1 MSDTFKGIV
10 TADGK
15 KRQLPY
21 GNLLDLPS
29 SDPSLTVEGGFA
41 DAAVVGKKNKK
52 TDEAIASLKEDTDN
66 LEDAMV
72 SGERIRN
79 TPIWESGSY
88 VLKIGEVPIKSSMD
102 NRKRSFLTLKE
113 NTLISIQNG
122 YRIVVCLLN
131 SDGTCANS
139 GISITSSANCD
150 AGMYACVF
158 SKIDNSNLENINPN
172 DFILGLDKETQ
183 ISKNS
188 KKIKEIGL
196 DLSNLTDS
204 INSGIKK
211 LYIPWT
217 NGSLTGF
224 VVGQTIKIV
233 TGYDDI
239 RKYVFL
245 DATEML
251 SININNGYT
260 LTIATITDDNVCI
273 ALKTY
278 TNTSSNVLEKGRY
291 AIVFKE
297 NNNANITDLDANN
310 KAEFLIKLSFGGLL
324 EEMKSIKCTK
334 WEYALNDVLCIGDS
348 LTEGD
353 YYGNDWAE
361 RPQYGHVL
369 KQNYPNFLSRILS
382 CSVTNAGISGATPIT
397 WYNKQVSI
405 LNFNDYDSFIIWLGT
420 NKGLTD
426 TLQSD
431 VLDHKN
437 AGEDYN
443 NFAETNTGYYCK
455 IIEKI
460 KADNKDAFIVLLT
473 TFAGAGHDP
482 VADSEVIRKIA
493 ELYDLQ
499 VIDMSDLTISNYP
512 ELHGNV
518 SNVHFSKAGNI
529 FIADRICQNLRS
541 IFNTNPSL
549 VEYGL
554 SQGTRNAVYE
564 H

>member
-1 MSDTFKGIV
+1 MTDTFKGIV

-21 GNLLDLPS
+21 RNILEIPI
-29 SDPSLTVEGGFA
+29 SDPSLNVEGGFA
-41 DAAVVGKKNKK
+41 DSAVVGKKFKK
-52 TDEAIASLKEDTDN
+52 TDDDIASLKEDTDN

-72 SGERIRN
+72 SGEHIRN

-88 VLKIGEVPIKSSMD
+88 VLKIGEVPTKVGMS
-102 NRKRSFLTLKE
+102 NRKRSSLTLKE
-113 NTLISIQNG
+113 NASISVQNG
-122 YRIVVCLLN
+122 YKIVICLLN

-139 GISITSSANCD
+139 GITITSSKNCA
-150 AGMYACVF
+150 AGKYACVF
-158 SKIDNSNLENINPN
+158 SKNDDSDLTNINPN
-172 DFILGLDKETQ
+172 DFITGIDRETQ

-188 KKIKEIGL
+188 RKIKEISL
-196 DLSNLTDS
+196 DISNLTDS
-204 INSGIKK
+204 INSGIKT

-251 SININNGYT
+251 SVSISDGYT
-260 LTIATITDDNVCI
+260 LTVATITEDNVCI
-273 ALKTY
+273 SLKTY
-278 TNTSSNVLEKGRY
+278 TNTSNVLQKGRY

-310 KAEFLIKLSFGGLL
+310 KAEFLLKISFGGLL
-324 EEMKSIKCTK
+324 EEVKSIKCTK

-353 YYGNDWAE
+353 YYGNDWTE
-361 RPQYGHVL
+361 RPEYGHVL

-382 CSVTNAGISGATPIT
+382 CNVTNAGISGATPIT
-397 WYNKQVSI
+397 WYNAQVSK

-431 VLDHKN
+431 VIDHKN

-460 KADNKDAFIVLLT
+460 KADNQDAFIVLLT
-473 TFAGAGHDP
+473 TFAGAEHDP

-493 ELYDLQ
+493 ELYELL

-518 SNVHFSKAGNI
+518 RNIHFSKAGNI
-529 FIADRICQNLRS
+529 FIADRICQNLKS
-541 IFNTNPSL
+541 IFNANPSL